1 VTLRRI
7 VRVACLVLAGQF
19 GLGCASAHAAV
30 AYKTEIAVPGDD
42 QLADTLAASSQL
54 VTREKGSTDDEAT
67 LIRRANADL
76 KRLQKVTAAAGY
88 YDAKLSYRIDK
99 SVQPWR
105 VKVEVAL
112 GEPYRLR
119 EVRLVSP
126 KGTPPP
132 LAEHFDPAG
141 FGLQLGARATSA
153 SIVDGEGR
161 IVRFYTS
168 KGRPLARMVGREA
181 VIDRADHSMHV
192 TFTIDAGPPAMF
204 GATTISGL
212 KSVDRRFVERR
223 LGWHE
228 GERYDASKVEQTQQT
243 LIDSNLFATVK
254 VSHAGK
260 VGPDGRIAMRVE
272 LSERRPRSIGA
283 GLYYDTS
290 LGIGTRAFWEHRNLF
305 GEGELLHLEASVGQS
320 DYGAL
325 AQFRR
330 PWFLRP
336 DLDLRA
342 EVAAQ
347 KETLNAYDSRSE
359 SVFAGVDEHF
369 SKTVTGGAGLEVVQ
383 AHVNDDRGVQD
394 YALVGAPLYIR
405 RDTTDDLLNPT
416 RGSRIGLTATPYTS
430 IDSSNLTFVSAKAV
444 ANIYQRLGPSDRF
457 VLAGHAGLGSI
468 DGVSLGALAAD
479 LRLYEGGGGSVRGYG
494 YQMAGPLDVLGN
506 PIGGLSSLELGL
518 ELRSKITETIGVVG
532 FIEGGNVYAQ
542 SLPNLAQ
549 DLFWGAG
556 AGVRYYTPIGP
567 VRLDLGTP
575 LDKRP
580 QDSPIQLYISLG
592 QAF

>member
-7 VRVACLVLAGQF
+7 VRVACLVLAGHF
-19 GLGCASAHAAV
+19 WLACASAHAAV

-42 QLADTLAASSQL
+42 QLADTLTASSLL
-54 VTREKGSTDDEAT
+54 VAREKRGADDEAT

-76 KRLQKVTAAAGY
+76 KRLQDVTSAAGY

-99 SVQPWR
+99 SVRPWR
-105 VKVEVAL
+105 VRVDVAL
-112 GEPYRLR
+112 GQPYRLR
-119 EVRLVSP
+119 EVRLVTP
-126 KGTPPP
+126 KGEPPP
-132 LAEHFDPAG
+132 LAEHFDPG
-141 FGLQLGARATSA
+141 QFGLQLGARATSA
-153 SIVDGEGR
+153 SIVDGENR
-161 IVRFYTS
+161 ILRFYTS
-168 KGRPLARMVGREA
+168 KGRPLAKMVSREA

-192 TFTIDAGPPAMF
+192 TFTLNPGPPAMF
-204 GATTISGL
+204 GATEISGL
-212 KSVDRRFVERR
+212 KSVDRRFVKRR
-223 LGWHE
+223 IGWHE
-228 GERYDASKVEQTQQT
+228 GEFYDSAKVEQSQQT
-243 LIDSNLFATVK
+243 LVDSNLFATVK
-254 VSHAGK
+254 ISHADK
-260 VGPDGRIAMRVE
+260 VGPDGRIAMRIE
-272 LSERRPRSIGA
+272 LSERQRRSIGF
-283 GLYYDTS
+283 GVFYDTS
-290 LGIGTRAFWEHRNLF
+290 LGLGTRAFWEHRNLF
-305 GEGELLHLEASVGQS
+305 GEGELLHLEATVGQS

-330 PWFLRP
+330 PWFLRR
-336 DLDLRA
+336 DLDFRA
-342 EVAAQ
+342 EIAAQ
-347 KETLNAYDSRSE
+347 KQTLDAYDSRSE
-359 SVFAGVDEHF
+359 SVFAGIDEHF

-416 RGSRIGLTATPYTS
+416 RGTRLGLTATPYTS
-430 IDSSNLTFVSAKAV
+430 IDSSKLTFVSTKAV
-444 ANIYQRLGPSDRF
+444 ANAYQRLGPTDRF
-457 VLAGHAGLGSI
+457 VLAEHAGLGSI
-468 DGVSLGALAAD
+468 DGVSLFALPAD

-494 YQMAGPLDVLGN
+494 YQMAGPLDGLGN

-532 FIEGGNVYAQ
+532 FIEGGNVYTQ
-542 SLPNLAQ
+542 SLPDLAQ

-567 VRLDLGTP
+567 VRLDLATP